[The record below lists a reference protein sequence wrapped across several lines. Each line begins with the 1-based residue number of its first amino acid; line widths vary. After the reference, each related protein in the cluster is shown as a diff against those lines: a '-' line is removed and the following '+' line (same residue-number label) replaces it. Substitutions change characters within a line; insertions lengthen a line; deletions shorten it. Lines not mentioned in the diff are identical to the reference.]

1 MLISSTGIH
10 KRSKLIDY
18 LLRGKLGIGG
28 RVDPGQPVDPLT
40 RVDMSDPSLV
50 KIDKFPAILT
60 GWTGSTRPNLDPGTK
75 M

>member
-1 MLISSTGIH
+1 MMH
-10 KRSKLIDY
+10 PNFN
-18 LLRGKLGIGG
+18 LRYKEEVAPKLGIGG

>member
-1 MLISSTGIH
+1 MLATNSF
-10 KRSKLIDY
+10 RSCIANLLADY
-18 LLRGKLGIGG
+18 MDKLGIGG